1 MMTKHLKAYK
11 KRHTHTYS
19 HNLIAETTKLNW
31 NLRNSKKIPTAYDSN
46 YLIAICIFL
55 STCRVNNYLLWLSS
69 ENLSVIL
76 FSFFPVF
83 FTRPYIRSIWNNF
96 KNKHFMNGNGSL
108 WTHLVFVIASVFNGR
123 KKRTHTHTHA
133 EVNYIPLCKSIN
145 KNKMSCNLYENE
157 TTARLKTSKAQLT
170 AIKMP
175 FWKWKINTF
184 LIITHLLS

>member
-1 MMTKHLKAYK
+1 ML
-11 KRHTHTYS
+11 R
-19 HNLIAETTKLNW
+19 
-31 NLRNSKKIPTAYDSN
+31 LRNWTEIWETRKKYQPHMIPITWLLFAYF
-46 YLIAICIFL
+46 LVHVAWIIIC
-55 STCRVNNYLLWLSS
+55 SGYLLKICRS
-69 ENLSVIL
+69 
-76 FSFFPVF
+76 FCFRFFPFF

-157 TTARLKTSKAQLT
+157 TTARLKTSRAQLT